1 MLFTSLPPGL
11 FQGSQSI
18 AELILQRCHEYTSQT
33 PALLVDTP
41 RLRLLKLIEVGLNGE
56 QLDNLLKSA
65 PTRMMQT
72 LEVIMTLYP
81 PLRLSGATLSAFSLT
96 SLSLSNNG
104 ITDFAFLPSVGAA
117 EVTLSYN
124 RAPLGRI
131 ELETSSIQPNRRVT
145 LLRLEHSGLNE
156 IPSFLS
162 VVFPELAELNLA
174 SNIIQQLEPSRL
186 ANLSRLVRL
195 DLSGNQIQTL
205 SDWRRLQ
212 PLLSAILYR
221 DRQSGHVSLKLRFP

>member
-1 MLFTSLPPGL
+1 MLFTVYPRVYSKAASRSLK
-11 FQGSQSI
+11 
-18 AELILQRCHEYTSQT
+18 LILQRCHEYTSQT

-65 PTRMMQT
+65 PTGMMQT
-72 LEVIMTLYP
+72 LEVIMTP
-81 PLRLSGATLSAFSLT
+81 IPAPETLRSHPCRPSVLT

-104 ITDFAFLPSVGAA
+104 ITDFAFLPS
-117 EVTLSYN
+117 
-124 RAPLGRI
+124 
-131 ELETSSIQPNRRVT
+131 
-145 LLRLEHSGLNE
+145 LEHSGLNE

-205 SDWRRLQ
+205 SDDWRRLQ
-212 PLLSAILYR
+212 PPA
-221 DRQSGHVSLKLRFP
+221 

>member
-41 RLRLLKLIEVGLNGE
+41 RLRLLKLIEVGLSGE

-65 PTRMMQT
+65 PTGMMQT

-104 ITDFAFLPSVGAA
+104 ITDFAFLPSVESNSKRRRFNRIA
-117 EVTLSYN
+117 ES
-124 RAPLGRI
+124 PC
-131 ELETSSIQPNRRVT
+131 
-145 LLRLEHSGLNE
+145 SGLST
-156 IPSFLS
+156 PASTRFRRFYPWF
-162 VVFPELAELNLA
+162 FPELAELNLA

-221 DRQSGHVSLKLRFP
+221 DRQSG